1 MAFTSDELK
10 RNPDFIR
17 ALIYLAVNLGD
28 FHRENPRLCRTLVS
42 HQRWLMGQAAYMLF
56 LEADP
61 AQPGTGLTS
70 ARLKDLILQTG
81 CASRNTV
88 LAFVEEMLSYRFVRY
103 YPEDEGRRSRRLE
116 PTEVVRAGMFHWLL
130 ANLAALDQLDGGNR
144 AQTMMMDR
152 DLADPT
158 HRRAVRMCLES
169 QAWCEPPRRV
179 AMFLWTEAGGLVMD
193 ELISRIEL
201 SKQIDGRMNI
211 GRVDARALAEKFMMS
226 RTHLQRLLK
235 KAASDGCIGWYDAK
249 RGGDMWF
256 SSEFL
261 TEYSAWQAI
270 KFAAIDQAFKAAL
283 TGVEPEYTDEEAD
296 SMPENATRLFQA
308 CGLT

>member
-1 MAFTSDELK
+1 MAFTSDDLK

-17 ALIYLAVNLGD
+17 ALIHLAVNLGD

-61 AQPGTGLTS
+61 AQPGSGLTS
-70 ARLKDLILQTG
+70 ARLKDFVLRTG

-88 LAFVEEMLSYRFVRY
+88 LAFVEEMLSYRFLRY

-116 PTEVVRAGMFHWLL
+116 PADVARAGMFHWLL
-130 ANLAALDQLDGGNR
+130 ANLAALDQLDGGSR
-144 AQTMMMDR
+144 AQTMAADR

-158 HRRAVRMCLES
+158 HRCAVRTCLENK
-169 QAWCEPPRRV
+169 AWCEPPRRV

-193 ELISRIEL
+193 ELVSRIDM
-201 SKQIDGRMNI
+201 SRQIDGRMNI
-211 GRVDARALAEKFMMS
+211 GRVDARVLAEKFMMS

-235 KAASDGCIGWYDAK
+235 KAASDGCIGWYDAR

-256 SSEFL
+256 SSDFL

-270 KFAAIDQAFKAAL
+270 KFAAIDQAFKAAR
-283 TGVEPEYTDEEAD
+283 TGIEPQFAEED
-296 SMPENATRLFQA
+296 NSSVPENATSLFQA
-308 CGLT
+308 CGLI

>member
-10 RNPDFIR
+10 RNPAFIR
-17 ALIYLAVNLGD
+17 ALTYLAVNLGD

-61 AQPGTGLTS
+61 AQPGSGLTS

-88 LAFVEEMLSYRFVRY
+88 LAFIEEMLSYRFLRY

-116 PTEVVRAGMFHWLL
+116 PVEVARAGMFHWLL
-130 ANLAALDQLDGGNR
+130 ANLAALDQLDSGNR

-152 DLADPT
+152 DLANST
-158 HRRAVRMCLES
+158 HRRAVRLCLES
-169 QAWCEPPRRV
+169 KTWCEPPRRV

-193 ELISRIEL
+193 ELVSRIDL
-201 SKQIDGRMNI
+201 SRRIDGRMNI

-270 KFAAIDQAFKAAL
+270 KFAAVDQAFEL
-283 TGVEPEYTDEEAD
+283 SLSGDELEFAD
-296 SMPENATRLFQA
+296 AEDNSMPENATRLIQA
-308 CGLT
+308 CGLI